1 VPAKW
6 QHLLPY
12 CPELNPVE
20 RFFEEL
26 RKDLSNQVDQ
36 DIEAAENHL
45 ADILTPSFN
54 NNDKVIK
61 LTNYSYLRT
70 N

>member
-1 VPAKW
+1 M
-6 QHLLPY
+6 
-12 CPELNPVE
+12 E